1 MQRDKERRAQEAKTK
16 EGADQAESSDSYES
30 SSDSEDE
37 ESKLDMN
44 ALLLK
49 NIKDID
55 SIVNTP
61 RSRYTTSDLEFPL
74 FEYEEGGK
82 IEMPWYT
89 EAKKLQK

>member
-1 MQRDKERRAQEAKTK
+1 
-16 EGADQAESSDSYES
+16 
-30 SSDSEDE
+30 
-37 ESKLDMN
+37 MN

-61 RSRYTTSDLEFPL
+61 RSRYTTTDLEFPL
-74 FEYEEGGK
+74 LEYEEGGK

-89 EAKKLQK
+89 EAKKLQRKQAPVNKAHEKRNFKGIQESEQVAVTIVRNSM